1 MSGSSWTGRL
11 VSAAVVVLVAAL
23 AAATFI
29 LSYAGVRDLAVAA
42 GVPLHLARLYPAILD
57 GVLVV
62 ACAAAFMLR
71 DSSVWR
77 RIYAWFAVAVLV
89 AVIGAADAIHAMDVV
104 LPKRPAAGTVAALP
118 WALVMLGFS
127 LWLTMLRHSRA
138 PRRAAE
144 PMQYQATSYPAL
156 EPAPL
161 PPDVSA
167 RGVSR
172 AGVSGSGVST
182 PPLLEA
188 TGPKPASPWWAGH
201 PDAEPEQADV
211 VAPEADAQAVDA
223 EAASDAEAAH
233 AAAPD
238 AAQPEAAG
246 PAAAAAAPEA
256 EAVAPEA
263 EAPEAQAP
271 EAGADAARADADA
284 AAGDASSDVE
294 DAAAAES
301 AAPAEA
307 TDESEA
313 DADSE
318 AVTEPGKTTPDDTAV
333 SNGEKSEDTDA
344 PGFRLYRVRSTPVPP
359 QD

>member
-127 LWLTMLRHSRA
+127 LWLTMLRHART

-144 PMQYQATSYPAL
+144 PVSYPAL
-156 EPAPL
+156 EPAPFA
-161 PPDVSA
+161 PMPHDPA
-167 RGVSR
+167 
-172 AGVSGSGVST
+172 A
-182 PPLLEA
+182 
-188 TGPKPASPWWAGH
+188 PASPWWAGH
-201 PDAEPEQADV
+201 PDAAPGHADV
-211 VAPEADAQAVDA
+211 TELPATPR
-223 EAASDAEAAH
+223 EAAPS
-233 AAAPD
+233 
-238 AAQPEAAG
+238 
-246 PAAAAAAPEA
+246 AAAADSAAEPNADVAAPEDTVA
-256 EAVAPEA
+256 SDDVPTPAAVPEETRESEPIDGAAP
-263 EAPEAQAP
+263 
-271 EAGADAARADADA
+271 
-284 AAGDASSDVE
+284 E
-294 DAAAAES
+294 DAAASDDAAPTETEDAAASEPGEAS
-301 AAPAEA
+301 AAPDDEPTSDAASDGEA
-307 TDESEA
+307 
-313 DADSE
+313 
-318 AVTEPGKTTPDDTAV
+318 
-333 SNGEKSEDTDA
+333 SEDTETPGDNKTEETSEA
-344 PGFRLYRVRSTPVPP
+344 SGFRLYRVRSTPVPP